1 MPRSKIAVRFAFSGK
16 RKLHF
21 CPIPFFLAPFVRSY
35 DGGCY
40 ALGSVDFRPS
50 APNQYLE
57 KMTRWMGD
65 LIFEEKTLAK
75 QPRQHTEGLPIIN
88 RLINGQSIN
97 ECPLIGWLIPIQSP
111 RRSQQ
116 HKAHEDHNN
125 IKPTKITTIQSA
137 RRLITTT

>member
-1 MPRSKIAVRFAFSGK
+1 MLGPRVGPKIRRIKKGIMPPAMKE
-16 RKLHF
+16 
-21 CPIPFFLAPFVRSY
+21 C
-35 DGGCY
+35 
-40 ALGSVDFRPS
+40 
-50 APNQYLE
+50 N
-57 KMTRWMGD
+57 W
-65 LIFEEKTLAK
+65 IFEEKTLAK

-125 IKPTKITTIQSA
+125 SKRTKIDHNNIMPKKGVAGKSEP
-137 RRLITTT
+137 IV